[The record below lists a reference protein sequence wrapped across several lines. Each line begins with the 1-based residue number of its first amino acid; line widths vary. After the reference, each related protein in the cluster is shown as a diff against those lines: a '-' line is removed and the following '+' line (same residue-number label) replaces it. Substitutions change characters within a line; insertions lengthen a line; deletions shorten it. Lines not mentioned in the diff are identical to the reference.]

1 MWLALI
7 WKFRGKWKN
16 TVCVCLCGG
25 RGVAGAHTGE
35 DADQRTIQE
44 GVTLE
49 LAFACAAWNKDNA
62 V

>member
-1 MWLALI
+1 MEEYC
-7 WKFRGKWKN
+7 
-16 TVCVCLCGG
+16 VCVCLCGG